1 MGNVDFDVDEDVETG
16 DGGGIDGDKAAVA
29 VVDEEVGGE
38 RNGGEVVDTTSAV
51 GDVTE
56 DVAAVDGGEG
66 SEDVGEREGVHEEAL
81 GELKGNALGASGK
94 NAPNAFVDLEVVVVR
109 ENGDGG
115 VEGRVVEDGI
125 GDLVLHK
132 PLRRWLWLSLLHLH
146 RPINLL
152 PSLIFCKPFFF
163 FRNSLGPLLLSSL
176 KGAHVQPAQRRQKRN
191 TSTENRLENGF
202 GVGWGEAEG
211 GGREREESIGMRG

>member
-81 GELKGNALGASGK
+81 GELKGNALGAGGK

-115 VEGRVVEDGI
+115 VEGGVVEDGI

-163 FRNSLGPLLLSSL
+163 SETHSVPFYFPHLRVLTCNPLSGAKKETPAPKIDL
-176 KGAHVQPAQRRQKRN
+176 KMDSVWVGEKRREVEGKER
-191 TSTENRLENGF
+191 NRLE
-202 GVGWGEAEG
+202 
-211 GGREREESIGMRG
+211 